1 MKVLTA
7 TRDTQGHV
15 EGDYSFTVDGELVT
29 PLAVECSAGP
39 SCGCDRGFPGLASSR
54 ATSTAKVV
62 DLRHITTE
70 RLRQAVRDSL
80 HRDGWSKCLSPWEL
94 EDMVEEHVQNIRK
107 VCRSFPVGAVVRRR
121 GLHIFAIPMAA

>member
-15 EGDYSFTVDGELVT
+15 EGDYAFTVEGELVT

-70 RLRQAVRDSL
+70 RLRQAVRDSVQ
-80 HRDGWSKCLSPWEL
+80 RDGWAQCLSPWEL
-94 EDMVEEHVQNIRK
+94 EAMVEDHVLSIRK
-107 VCRSFPVGAVVRRR
+107 VCRSFPAGAVVRRR
-121 GLHIFAIPMAA
+121 GLHVFAIPMAA